1 VQSFSSDTCITEWDP
16 FMITVVGGAG
26 RVGVTTGAMILLR
39 DLDDV
44 MLIDIKP
51 NAPQGEALDLN
62 HMTAVLGISRRAY
75 GSNDYKDMA
84 GSDVVIVTAGFP
96 RKAGQTREELLKVNA
111 DVMKQVADNIKE
123 YAPNSKVLVL
133 TNPSDAMTYVMYKKL
148 GFPRERVIGFSGI
161 LDSPRL
167 AYYASVKLNISA
179 ASIQPI
185 VLGMHGE
192 NMFPAPRL
200 STVGGVPL
208 TSLMSQKDIDEIVKQ
223 TVNAGADIIKL
234 RGYSSNWAPAAGLA
248 LMAEAIKKDQRKVY
262 IVSAYLNGE
271 YGYRDVI
278 AEVPA
283 VLGRNGIEKI
293 LELPLNEE
301 EKKGLDKSI
310 SAVRDLINALPP
322 EYK

>member
-1 VQSFSSDTCITEWDP
+1 
-16 FMITVVGGAG
+16 MITIVGGAG
-26 RVGVTTGAMILLR
+26 RVGVTTAALIMLR
-39 DLDDV
+39 ELDDV

-62 HMTAVLGISRRAY
+62 HMAAALGLSVRAY
-75 GSNDYKDMA
+75 GSNDYKDMK
-84 GSDVVIVTAGFP
+84 GSDIVVVTAGFP

-111 DVMKQVADNIKE
+111 DVMVQVADGIKK
-123 YAPNSKVLVL
+123 YAPDAVVILT
-133 TNPSDAMTYVMYKKL
+133 TNPLDAMVYVMYKKL
-148 GFPRERVIGFSGI
+148 GAPREKVFGLSGL

-167 AYYASVKLNISA
+167 AYYASLKLGVSP
-179 ASIQPI
+179 ASINPI

-192 NMFPAPRL
+192 KMFPAPRL

-208 TSLMSQKDIDEIVKQ
+208 TNLLSPKDIEEVVNQ
-223 TVNAGADIIKL
+223 TVQAGAEIIKL
-234 RGYSSNWAPAAGLA
+234 RGYSSNWGPAAGVA
-248 LMAEAIKKDQRKVY
+248 LMVEAVKKNQHKVY

-283 VLGRNGIEKI
+283 VIGRNGIEKI
-293 LELPLNEE
+293 LELPLNDE
-301 EKKGLDKSI
+301 EKKGLDASI
-310 SAVRDLINALPP
+310 KAVKELIDALPP